1 MTTTTEHI
9 ERIRLKL
16 QALVKDHQALQKEN
30 EKLRSEISRTAAIEM
45 EMKEKTQALEQQV
58 NILKASTGQM
68 DEASK
73 KAFEKQLNHYIREI
87 DRCITM
93 LSQ

>member
-16 QALVKDHQALQKEN
+16 QALLKDHYALQKEN
-30 EKLRSEISRTAAIEM
+30 EKLKAELSRKAGIEK
-45 EMKEKTQALEQQV
+45 EMKDRTHQLEEQV

-87 DRCITM
+87 DRCIAM

>member
-16 QALVKDHQALQKEN
+16 QSLLKEHHALQKEN
-30 EKLRSEISRTAAIEM
+30 EKLKAEISRKAGIEK
-45 EMKEKTQALEQQV
+45 EMKEKTQLLEEQV

-87 DRCITM
+87 DRCIAM

>member
-1 MTTTTEHI
+1 MTSPTEQI
-9 ERIRLKL
+9 ERIRLKIQGL
-16 QALVKDHQALQKEN
+16 LKKQQTLEKEN
-30 EKLRSEISRTAAIEM
+30 EKLKAEIDRRSSVE
-45 EMKEKTQALEQQV
+45 KELKDKVIQLEEQTHL
-58 NILKASTGQM
+58 LKASSGQM

-87 DRCITM
+87 DRCIAM

>member
-1 MTTTTEHI
+1 MTSPTEQI
-9 ERIRLKL
+9 ERIQQKIQSLIKK
-16 QALVKDHQALQKEN
+16 QAILEKEN
-30 EKLRSEISRTAAIEM
+30 EKLKAELDRKVSVEQELKS
-45 EMKEKTQALEQQV
+45 KVGQLEEQV
-58 NILKASTGQM
+58 NVLKVSTGQM

-87 DRCITM
+87 DRCIAM

>member
-16 QALVKDHQALQKEN
+16 QSLLKEHHALQKEN
-30 EKLRSEISRTAAIEM
+30 EKLKSEISRKAGIEK
-45 EMKEKTQALEQQV
+45 EMKEKTQLLEEQV

-68 DEASK
+68 DEVSK

-87 DRCITM
+87 DRCIAM

>member
-1 MTTTTEHI
+1 M
-9 ERIRLKL
+9 
-16 QALVKDHQALQKEN
+16 KDHHALQKEN
-30 EKLRSEISRTAAIEM
+30 EKLRAEITRKAGIEQ
-45 EMKEKTQALEQQV
+45 EMKEKTLQMEAQI

-73 KAFEKQLNHYIREI
+73 KAFEKQINHYIREI
-87 DRCITM
+87 DRCISM

>member
-16 QALVKDHQALQKEN
+16 QSLLKDHHALQKEN
-30 EKLRSEISRTAAIEM
+30 EKLRSEISRKAGIEQ
-45 EMKEKTQALEQQV
+45 EMKEKTKQLEEQV

-87 DRCITM
+87 DRCIAM

>member
-16 QALVKDHQALQKEN
+16 QSLLKEHHALQKEN
-30 EKLRSEISRTAAIEM
+30 EKLKSEISRKAGIEK
-45 EMKEKTQALEQQV
+45 EMKEKTQLLEEQV

-87 DRCITM
+87 DRCIAM

>member
-16 QALVKDHQALQKEN
+16 QSLLKDHHALQKEN
-30 EKLRSEISRTAAIEM
+30 EKLKAELSRKAGIEQ
-45 EMKEKTQALEQQV
+45 EMKEKTHQLEEQV

-87 DRCITM
+87 DRCIAM
-93 LSQ
+93 LNQ